1 MSISFPA
8 IVYRSPGQQRKPG
21 GGTYNFDSVQTQ
33 EELDAKLAAGWFQ
46 SSADAI
52 AAAGDNANGIQKPK
66 PKWAI
71 KPTKKK
77 KSAKPL
83 DWRERS
89 KEVQAPAPDLEV
101 ESTPAEEL
109 ELTSDDAAPTREELE
124 AKATELGIRFDG
136 RTKDKKL
143 GQLIQDRLSE
153 PTGE

>member
-1 MSISFPA
+1 MSTSFPA
-8 IVYRSPGQQRKPG
+8 MIYKSPGQQRKPG

-33 EELDAKLAAGWFQ
+33 EELDAKLAAGWFE

-52 AAAGDNANGIQKPK
+52 EAAGDNAGGFKKPK

-77 KSAKPL
+77 KPAKPL
-83 DWRERS
+83 DWREQV
-89 KEVQAPAPDLEV
+89 KAAPAPEPEPEPIDE
-101 ESTPAEEL
+101 
-109 ELTSDDAAPTREELE
+109 DALPTREELE
-124 AKATELGIRFDG
+124 AKASELGIRFDG

-153 PTGE
+153 NTGE

>member
-1 MSISFPA
+1 MSTSFPA
-8 IVYRSPGQQRKPG
+8 MIYKSPGQQRKPG

-33 EELDAKLAAGWFQ
+33 EELDAKLEAGWFE
-46 SSADAI
+46 SSAEAI
-52 AAAGDNANGIQKPK
+52 EAAGDNAGGFKKPK

-77 KSAKPL
+77 KPAKPL
-83 DWRERS
+83 DWREQV
-89 KEVQAPAPDLEV
+89 KAEPAPALEP
-101 ESTPAEEL
+101 EPEPIDE
-109 ELTSDDAAPTREELE
+109 DAGPTREELE

-153 PTGE
+153 NTGE

>member
-1 MSISFPA
+1 MI
-8 IVYRSPGQQRKPG
+8 YRSPGQQRKPG

-33 EELDAKLAAGWFQ
+33 EELDAKLAAGWFE
-46 SSADAI
+46 SSAEAI
-52 AAAGDNANGIQKPK
+52 EAAGEKANGNVKPK

-77 KSAKPL
+77 KPAKPL
-83 DWRERS
+83 DWREQV
-89 KEVQAPAPDLEV
+89 KAAPAPEPEPEPIDED
-101 ESTPAEEL
+101 T
-109 ELTSDDAAPTREELE
+109 APTREELE

-153 PTGE
+153 NTGE

>member
-1 MSISFPA
+1 MI
-8 IVYRSPGQQRKPG
+8 YRSPGQQRKPG
-21 GGTYNFDSVQTQ
+21 GGTYNFDSVNTQ
-33 EELDAKLAAGWFQ
+33 EELDSKLNAGWFQ
-46 SSADAI
+46 SSAEAI
-52 AAAGDNANGIQKPK
+52 AAAGDNANGFQKPK

-77 KSAKPL
+77 KAAKPL
-83 DWRERS
+83 DWRNQV
-89 KEVQAPAPDLEV
+89 KAAPAPEP
-101 ESTPAEEL
+101 EPI
-109 ELTSDDAAPTREELE
+109 SDDTAPTREELE